1 MHIKQLLSAS
11 CLSLA
16 VLAAQAS
23 AKEVIV
29 SAVSPT
35 SDDYALAVAWSNIS
49 AREKGESLTVVD
61 NGTIKGLRLLA
72 TDKVNVAVIGS
83 PHFKDATLRQGQ
95 FSEDPDRLVERYKH
109 MKALFAIRSSAGQ
122 YLVTEKS
129 GIKAF
134 ADFKG
139 RSLAVGR
146 PGGQAGSVTAGL
158 LKATGLEP
166 GKDVDTQYIT
176 YSEAF
181 DQMANGSLDGTMVW
195 GSVPQA
201 AVDNASRTMKLRF
214 VSPDPAVFEDFK
226 RDVTSGEYFSLKTV
240 PASRIQSAYEGR
252 VESDGDVRFWT
263 FPFMFVVNDTM
274 DEETAYRITR
284 SLWEHV
290 EEIRSTTSALALL
303 DIDDATQ
310 MLSADLHPGAARYFR
325 EKGLIQ

>member
-1 MHIKQLLSAS
+1 MHFKQLLSVS

-16 VLAAQAS
+16 VMGANVS

-49 AREKGESLTVVD
+49 ARDEGDSLTVVD

-72 TDKVNVAVIGS
+72 MNKVDVTVIGS

-95 FSEDPDRLVERYKH
+95 FAEDPERLIERYKTI
-109 MKALFAIRSSAGQ
+109 KALFAIRSSAGQ

-129 GIKAF
+129 GIKRF

-139 RSLAVGR
+139 HSLAVGR
-146 PGGQAGSVTAGL
+146 PGGQAGSVSSEL
-158 LKATGLEP
+158 LKSVGLAP
-166 GKDVDTQYIT
+166 GEDVDTQYIT
-176 YSEAF
+176 YGEAF
-181 DQMANGSLDGTMVW
+181 DQMANGSLDGTFVW

-201 AVDNASRTMKLRF
+201 AVDNASRTMNLRF
-214 VSPDPAVFEDFK
+214 VSPDVATFEEFK
-226 RDVTSGEYFSLKTV
+226 GNITSGEYFSLKTV
-240 PASRIQSAYEGR
+240 PASRIESAYEGR
-252 VESDGDVRFWT
+252 VESDGDVQFWT
-263 FPFMFVVNDTM
+263 FPFMFVVNESM
-274 DEETAYRITR
+274 DEETAYQITKT
-284 SLWEHV
+284 LWEHV
-290 EEIRSTTSALALL
+290 EDVRNASNALALL
-303 DIDDATQ
+303 DINDATQ